1 MTQLLSGRDVAR
13 QIGERFPDAVAASD
27 ENVVLLNSEALL
39 EAAGFLKESLGFDYL
54 ISITA
59 IDYPEYF
66 ELVYHL
72 TSIKKNQGLVLKARC
87 DKGDAHV
94 EVPSVASLWQ
104 GADLQEREI
113 YDLFGISFKGH
124 PNLKRIFLWDGF
136 QGHPLR
142 KDFVLDVP
150 GGGLKGS
157 RRE

>member
-27 ENVVLLNSEALL
+27 ESMILLNSEALL
-39 EAAGFLKESLGFDYL
+39 EAAGFLKEGLGFDYL
-54 ISITA
+54 TSITA

-66 ELVYHL
+66 ELVYQL
-72 TSIKKNQGLVLKARC
+72 TSIKNNKSLVLKLHCA
-87 DKGDAHV
+87 KAGAG
-94 EVPSVASLWQ
+94 EVPSVVSLWQ

-157 RRE
+157 RKE